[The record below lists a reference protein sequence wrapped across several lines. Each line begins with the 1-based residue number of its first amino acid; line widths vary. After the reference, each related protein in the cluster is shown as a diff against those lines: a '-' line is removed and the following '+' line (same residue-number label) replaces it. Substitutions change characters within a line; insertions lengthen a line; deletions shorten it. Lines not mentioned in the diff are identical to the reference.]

1 MWLLLLIR
9 PEITSMSRRLVDN
22 YESAERVVQTLEV
35 ATAIFVTAGLV
46 AGNLI
51 LFSPLRSDDRGES
64 LSSNSR
70 AAAIKSPAFTATD
83 SQALFDLALGESKQM
98 NTP

>member
-1 MWLLLLIR
+1 MLLIK
-9 PEITSMSRRLVDN
+9 PEITSLSRRLVDN

-46 AGNLI
+46 VGNLI
-51 LFSPLRSDDRGES
+51 LFSPLRSDDREES

-83 SQALFDLALGESKQM
+83 FQALFDLALGESKQM

>member
-1 MWLLLLIR
+1 MWLLLLIK
-9 PEITSMSRRLVDN
+9 PEITSLSRRLVDN

-51 LFSPLRSDDRGES
+51 LFSPLRSNDRGKS

-83 SQALFDLALGESKQM
+83 SQAHFDMAHGESKQM
-98 NTP
+98 NTH